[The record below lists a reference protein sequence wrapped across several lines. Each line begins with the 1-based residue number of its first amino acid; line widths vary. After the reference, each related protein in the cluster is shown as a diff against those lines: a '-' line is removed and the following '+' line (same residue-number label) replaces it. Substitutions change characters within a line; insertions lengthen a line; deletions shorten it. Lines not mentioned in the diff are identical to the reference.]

1 MARFYFSSR
10 ITASDSTFTGATKTA
25 VATGTSSF
33 TIIATWT
40 AAIKASSIAVAGH
53 PSFTSFVKIPCWT
66 NPIIVY

>member
-33 TIIATWT
+33 TIIAT
-40 AAIKASSIAVAGH
+40 
-53 PSFTSFVKIPCWT
+53 
-66 NPIIVY
+66 